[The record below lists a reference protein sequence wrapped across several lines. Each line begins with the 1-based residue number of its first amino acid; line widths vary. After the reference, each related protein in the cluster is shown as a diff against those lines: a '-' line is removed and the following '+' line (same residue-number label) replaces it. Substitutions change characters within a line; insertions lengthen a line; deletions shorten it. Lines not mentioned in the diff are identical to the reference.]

1 MSESVYICAQDVKN
15 VLHAKAARRY
25 TIALPLQKAELYEN
39 IIEEVPY
46 QALLLFPAL
55 RRFCLKRE
63 FLSVIFADKIRFCSN
78 AVLKDAVYLTGIEF

>member
-63 FLSVIFADKIRFCSN
+63 FYPSYLRIKYVFAAMPS
-78 AVLKDAVYLTGIEF
+78 